1 MKSINTIFFFFL
13 IVLVSCE
20 QKIEKDN
27 KTSLTDAQ
35 LIGNEII
42 ETNFGDIELKETYIA
57 EESIQLLNDQ
67 LALQRAIEVYQ
78 WSLPLTTFGMWYKAH
93 YDIYQANDLDFVEY
107 VSFEE
112 KIGVVTGNS
121 STPYVI
127 TWVDL
132 SRTGPIVIDYPAGP
146 SAGSILNFFQLSIS
160 DLGFV
165 GPDKGEGGKYLV
177 IPPTYDASK
186 LDTKGYFLVNAST
199 NKLMIGTR
207 FLSPDPQLNDRMK
220 ASFLVGKYGE
230 DLEPA
235 KFISKTDKRFRGH
248 PYRGLQYFESL
259 HEVIQNEPVA
269 EEDKIFNTYMKYL
282 GIENGKPFSPSE
294 AEIKI
299 FTEAAN
305 LGELMCRVNQIKPRQ
320 DQPYYE
326 NSGWYRLLSNFPVTK
341 TTSDYYFLDESNEY
355 LYEAITITRGM
366 QSNTPG
372 PGTTS
377 YLTTKEDINGDF
389 LSGSQTYKLHIPSGI
404 PASNFWS
411 LVLYSEDTRC
421 FIDNKDAKDKMRAT
435 SVDSRDKNLVINE
448 DGSVDLYIGPKSPE
462 GKESNWLQTIPE
474 EGWFPIFRTYGTQQ
488 PFFDKTWKIGELE
501 LVE

>member
-57 EESIQLLNDQ
+57 EESIQLLKDQ

-269 EEDKIFNTYMKYL
+269 EEDKIFNTYMIIL
-282 GIENGKPFSPSE
+282 I
-294 AEIKI
+294 
-299 FTEAAN
+299 
-305 LGELMCRVNQIKPRQ
+305 
-320 DQPYYE
+320 
-326 NSGWYRLLSNFPVTK
+326 
-341 TTSDYYFLDESNEY
+341 
-355 LYEAITITRGM
+355 
-366 QSNTPG
+366 
-372 PGTTS
+372 
-377 YLTTKEDINGDF
+377 
-389 LSGSQTYKLHIPSGI
+389 H
-404 PASNFWS
+404 
-411 LVLYSEDTRC
+411 
-421 FIDNKDAKDKMRAT
+421 
-435 SVDSRDKNLVINE
+435 
-448 DGSVDLYIGPKSPE
+448 
-462 GKESNWLQTIPE
+462 
-474 EGWFPIFRTYGTQQ
+474 
-488 PFFDKTWKIGELE
+488 
-501 LVE
+501 